1 MKRGTKFMLIN
12 DRGLTILESINN
24 DLRELSLLLDSKE
37 ALKPILYEM
46 RGKLNLAFE
55 FGLISEQEW
64 ERYIDKV
71 FILLY

>member
-1 MKRGTKFMLIN
+1 MLIN
-12 DRGLTILESINN
+12 NKGLTILESINN
-24 DLRELSLLLDSKE
+24 DLKELSLLLDSNGT
-37 ALKPILYEM
+37 LKPILYEM

>member
-1 MKRGTKFMLIN
+1 MLN
-12 DRGLTILESINN
+12 NKGLTILDSINR
-24 DLRELSLLLDSKE
+24 DLKGVSLLLENKE
-37 ALKPILYEM
+37 DLKPILYEV

>member
-1 MKRGTKFMLIN
+1 MLIN

-46 RGKLNLAFE
+46 RGKLNLAYE